1 MTRPV
6 ESWATVA
13 AQLHRVAPDAPDWVS
28 DERAASTLLAILR
41 TDALALIE
49 AHGPSE
55 AARRMGVGRATLA
68 RWRERGQW
76 LAHRPR

>member
-13 AQLHRVAPDAPDWVS
+13 AQLHRVASDVPDWVS
-28 DERAASTLLAILR
+28 DDAVASKLLAVLR
-41 TDALALIE
+41 SDALALIE

-76 LAHRPR
+76 LAERRR